1 MNPTTQKDMITNA
14 LATGAIF
21 AIIMYLW
28 TRDPVQA
35 GIMAII
41 MAVTLYGGYWA
52 SNRVAVQIARRVR
65 PPVEPA
71 EPLQPT
77 TDRPEHVQ
85 RLRSRRRRSRRPSG
99 VTRD

>member
-14 LATGAIF
+14 LLMGAIF

-35 GIMAII
+35 GV
-41 MAVTLYGGYWA
+41 MAVIMSFTMYTGYWA
-52 SNRVAVQIARRVR
+52 SNRVAVQIAKRVR
-65 PPVEPA
+65 PPEPPSA
-71 EPLQPT
+71 PLEAT

-85 RLRSRRRRSRRPSG
+85 RRRSRRRPRGRRHP
-99 VTRD
+99 D